1 MHAHRREKQI
11 KTPEA
16 PEHPLKQ
23 RQIIHGADLGLYS
36 LHLVKVTLYS
46 FSANLEPIYSSFRK
60 ILTSLTM
67 DGPAHTTDGAPDEKL

>member
-23 RQIIHGADLGLYS
+23 RQTIHGADLGLYS
-36 LHLVKVTLYS
+36 LHLVKVPLYS
-46 FSANLEPIYSSFRK
+46 FSANLEPIYSSSRK
-60 ILTSLTM
+60 IRISLTM
-67 DGPAHTTDGAPDEKL
+67 DGRGHTTDGAPDQKL